1 MKHMIFPIILTVICF
16 FWLADTTITFSP
28 FTFKCERIWHAVGM
42 FAVIIGIGI
51 MNGTSYNKGY
61 EQGSIKGMELYHEF
75 IMKKLEEAPIPSIE
89 TDDTEND

>member
-1 MKHMIFPIILTVICF
+1 
-16 FWLADTTITFSP
+16 
-28 FTFKCERIWHAVGM
+28 M

-51 MNGTSYNKGY
+51 MNGTSYNQGY

-75 IMKKLEEAPIPSIE
+75 IMKKLEEAPIPSIK